1 MEPSDLDLV
10 EACLGGNHDS
20 FAELINRYQ
29 NLIFKIAHNLMD
41 EPAELD
47 DIVQDVFVK
56 IYQSLGSYNSQ
67 YKFSTWAIRITT
79 NHCLD
84 LIRARTR
91 QKMKLGVI
99 SMETVTEISGVN
111 GAQGPTPESQY
122 IVEERN
128 QLIRRALQML
138 PEKYRLPMIL
148 FHQNELPYE
157 EIARVLQLPLTIVKN
172 RLYRARLILRQN
184 LRAVEKEGLL

>member
-1 MEPSDLDLV
+1 LEPSDLDLV
-10 EACLGGNHDS
+10 EACLGGHQDS
-20 FAELINRYQ
+20 FAELIIRYQ
-29 NLIFKIAHNLMD
+29 HLIFKITRHLMD
-41 EPAELD
+41 ETAELD

-67 YKFSTWAIRITT
+67 YKFATWAIRITT

-84 LIRARTR
+84 LTRAR
-91 QKMKLGVI
+91 QKMKLRVI
-99 SMETVTEISGVN
+99 SMETVTETSNVN
-111 GAQGPTPESQY
+111 GVSAATPETQY
-122 IVEERN
+122 LTEERN
-128 QLIRRALQML
+128 QLIRRALQKL

-148 FHQNELPYE
+148 FHQNELPYV